1 MKQTLNEESVCRLI
15 PKIINGG
22 IAGIVGVSVV
32 FPLDLVKTRLQNQT
46 IGPKGE
52 KMYSSIIVSVSVV
65 FPLDLVKTRPQ
76 NQTIGPNG
84 EKMYSS
90 ITGIVSVFV
99 VFPLDLVK
107 TRLQNQT
114 IGPKGE
120 KMYSSIIVS
129 VSVVFPLDLV
139 KTRLQNQTIGPKEEK
154 MYSSMFDCFKK
165 TYAAEGY
172 FGMYRGSAVNIILIT
187 PEKAIKLAAND
198 VFRHALTLQ
207 DGCKTLVESPHRLKL
222 GKTVIR
228 ITAMELTKKLLKERG
243 IFGLYKG
250 LSATAA
256 RDISFSMVYFPLF
269 ATLNDLGPR
278 EKAGDSPPFW
288 WSFVSGCGA
297 GSTAALAVNPMDVV
311 KTRMQTITKGSG
323 ERQYTSI
330 HDLRQ
335 IICDTISSEL
345 REIKSEITTLKN
357 EVTSFRETMNFI
369 SQSYESLKIDLGK
382 KADVI
387 SELKGNLKALEY
399 TNEVVGDRLAQME
412 QHSRGTNIEIQCV
425 PEQSSENL
433 ILVVQQL
440 AKSVSFELQDSD
452 IHLCTRTAKMD
463 PSSLRPRS
471 IIVKLNSP
479 RTRDGFLAATLNFNK
494 KNPTKKLNSNHL
506 GISGTSIP
514 VFVGEHLSPRNKELH
529 RAARLKAKEKDYKYV
544 WVRGGRIF
552 VRKTERDQ
560 ATVIK
565 DFNQLTFTRNKN
577 LLSSSYTI
585 NNMQLNKV
593 DNLRDLGIHMDGKLT
608 FNVHLDNIVAR
619 STMKHEG
626 PTAFFKGGACRMM
639 VIAPLFGIAQAVYY
653 IGIAEYLMGL
663 K

>member
-1 MKQTLNEESVCRLI
+1 MDSLDSLN
-15 PKIINGG
+15 
-22 IAGIVGVSVV
+22 
-32 FPLDLVKTRLQNQT
+32 
-46 IGPKGE
+46 
-52 KMYSSIIVSVSVV
+52 
-65 FPLDLVKTRPQ
+65 
-76 NQTIGPNG
+76 
-84 EKMYSS
+84 
-90 ITGIVSVFV
+90 
-99 VFPLDLVK
+99 
-107 TRLQNQT
+107 
-114 IGPKGE
+114 
-120 KMYSSIIVS
+120 
-129 VSVVFPLDLV
+129 
-139 KTRLQNQTIGPKEEK
+139 
-154 MYSSMFDCFKK
+154 
-165 TYAAEGY
+165 
-172 FGMYRGSAVNIILIT
+172 
-187 PEKAIKLAAND
+187 
-198 VFRHALTLQ
+198 
-207 DGCKTLVESPHRLKL
+207 VESPLCLACRSITADDDFMTCMQCRLSYHFLCL
-222 GKTVIR
+222 GMAETVYKGFSASQKETWMCHNCSGHMRKRGSYIDTPVRSSLPNDKPDMVLASEISGSTSPSWVTQRQRSGRNINVSEIVIQGEHKHDCLTKEDIIEVIR
-228 ITAMELTKKLLKERG
+228 MEMRNSLK
-243 IFGLYKG
+243 
-250 LSATAA
+250 
-256 RDISFSMVYFPLF
+256 
-269 ATLNDLGPR
+269 
-278 EKAGDSPPFW
+278 
-288 WSFVSGCGA
+288 
-297 GSTAALAVNPMDVV
+297 
-311 KTRMQTITKGSG
+311 
-323 ERQYTSI
+323 

-565 DFNQLTFTRNKN
+565 DFNQGGGGVMIAINKKI
-577 LLSSSYTI
+577 SSYRAFEHESDTFEDLWVVI
-585 NNMQLNKV
+585 ETSNVQKSTKFCVCAIYTPPPVKLAGLQRVV
-593 DNLRDLGIHMDGKLT
+593 DGISENLDQYSDSLVL
-608 FNVHLDNIVAR
+608 
-619 STMKHEG
+619 
-626 PTAFFKGGACRMM
+626 
-639 VIAPLFGIAQAVYY
+639 
-653 IGIAEYLMGL
+653 
-663 K
+663 